1 MSGNRVPNVSPLRS
15 PGAGPG
21 SRDARDFLGS
31 PCPRGRFL
39 GGLLGDLFDDL
50 DDSSIDFD
58 ELLRARG
65 IIDDPT
71 DSSEGCEFDE
81 FDDEFIEHIDNQRW

>member
-1 MSGNRVPNVSPLRS
+1 MSGNRVPNVSPLRP

-39 GGLLGDLFDDL
+39 GGLLGGLFADFIDGL
-50 DDSSIDFD
+50 DYD
-58 ELLRARG
+58 EYLRS
-65 IIDDPT
+65 IIDVYADDP
-71 DSSEGCEFDE
+71 SEDF
-81 FDDEFIEHIDNQRW
+81 DEFIEHIDNQRW